1 MLNDRTAG
9 ESMSSQPTTRPG
21 GVQLRPRRSPRLV
34 ALGVLC
40 VTLGGV
46 GAAALYS
53 MSVDE
58 ESAVVMVSDVVR
70 GQQITEADVTVISV
84 PAGLPGERTDP
95 ELIGG
100 IVGQTALTDLPAGAF
115 PATRHMGE
123 RPLPSG
129 HSLIGLQLGPG
140 RMPGA
145 PLPPGTQVQLVSLV
159 EGDEG
164 VTDAVVAQAP
174 VLTDDGSGFV
184 IDVVVADD
192 AAHAIARLAA
202 SQQLA
207 LIAVG
212 DD

>member
-1 MLNDRTAG
+1 M
-9 ESMSSQPTTRPG
+9 
-21 GVQLRPRRSPRLV
+21 RPRRSPRLA

-40 VTLGGV
+40 VVLGGL

-70 GQQITEADVTVISV
+70 GQQITDADVTVISV
-84 PAGLPGERTDP
+84 PAGLPGERTGA

-115 PATRHMGE
+115 PAARHLGE
-123 RPLPSG
+123 RPIPDG
-129 HSLIGLQLGPG
+129 HSLVGLQLGPG

-159 EGDEG
+159 EGDES

-174 VLTDDGSGFV
+174 LLTDDGSGFV
-184 IDVVVADD
+184 IDVVVADE
-192 AAHAIARLAA
+192 AAHPIARLAA

-212 DD
+212 ED